1 MAKSKSQIKSKGVS
15 LADILTLP
23 ELEKKLV
30 NWLRRQKE
38 SSLSEV
44 AYYLEQDPK
53 SVEALLE
60 TLEAKGFVVKREVS
74 GVFFYRINFASQK
87 NNKNNSSFWQQLE
100 KKISNIKFST
110 LIILTLITAFLLT
123 PFAFSSVYL
132 VSIREEFF
140 DLYQIFRDDLYK
152 QITGY
157 ISLAFVI
164 FEMIITAR
172 KRGRNWLI
180 SLKIPGSVPLWR
192 SLHIFV
198 GVALV
203 AVTLVHTVGATGLNF
218 NAAFLWVFFAV
229 ILSALVGVV
238 AEVGVLESPQKTFS
252 LFPNNN
258 PQRTKAWSIKKG
270 PLLRNLRLFWLST
283 HIFLVSA
290 FLIMLLFHIFLAYYY
305 Q

>member
-1 MAKSKSQIKSKGVS
+1 MTA
-15 LADILTLP
+15 
-23 ELEKKLV
+23 
-30 NWLRRQKE
+30 
-38 SSLSEV
+38 
-44 AYYLEQDPK
+44 
-53 SVEALLE
+53 ALL
-60 TLEAKGFVVKREVS
+60 S
-74 GVFFYRINFASQK
+74 
-87 NNKNNSSFWQQLE
+87 
-100 KKISNIKFST
+100 
-110 LIILTLITAFLLT
+110 

-132 VSIREEFF
+132 VTIRENFF
-140 DLYQIFRDDLYK
+140 DIYQIFQDDLYK

-172 KRGRNWLI
+172 KRGRNWFI
-180 SLKIPGSVPLWR
+180 SIKIPGSVNLWR

-203 AVTLVHTVGATGLNF
+203 GITLIHTVGATGLNF
-218 NAAFLWVFFAV
+218 NAVFLWVFFAA

-252 LFPNNN
+252 LLPNNN
-258 PQRTKAWSIKKG
+258 NSKIAKAWSIKKG
-270 PLLRNLRLFWLST
+270 PLLRNVRLFWLSS

-290 FLIMLLFHIFLAYYY
+290 FLIMLVFHIFLAYYY